1 MGKPLSILAKI
12 NNMETPICLDT
23 GAGANAINTNYL
35 KKLGINP
42 IATKIFE
49 KPIAIEVGNSQTTSV
64 TETVLLQLHT
74 KEHVSYV
81 RFLKIDELPIKAILG
96 YTSATILNITMQSG
110 GEIYWDK
117 EHIPKTDIPMGIYY
131 STVSSADKKQ
141 AIQELYPTK
150 RTIIPA
156 RSKKEVSVSTK
167 DTPQSYFLTIDLTDT
182 FWSILVKDSDI
193 EKTAFTS
200 ASGLWEFISMPFGL
214 TNAPATQ
221 QRFIEAVLNGLIW
234 QCCFAYIDDILC
246 YSPTFENHLQD
257 LKEIFI
263 RFQENRL
270 KIQPPKCKF
279 CHLTFDILG
288 FVAT

>member
-1 MGKPLSILAKI
+1 MKEERIKFIKFSPSGSLNLFYMTPEQQMGKPLSILAKI
-12 NNMETPICLDT
+12 NNIETPICLDT

-81 RFLKIDELPIKAILG
+81 WFLKIDELPIKAILG

-156 RSKKEVSVSTK
+156 QSKKEVSVSTK
-167 DTPQSYFLTIDLTDT
+167 ETND
-182 FWSILVKDSDI
+182 K
-193 EKTAFTS
+193 
-200 ASGLWEFISMPFGL
+200 ASSG
-214 TNAPATQ
+214 
-221 QRFIEAVLNGLIW
+221 EAHAQLLI
-234 QCCFAYIDDILC
+234 QKLY
-246 YSPTFENHLQD
+246 
-257 LKEIFI
+257 
-263 RFQENRL
+263 
-270 KIQPPKCKF
+270 
-279 CHLTFDILG
+279 
-288 FVAT
+288 

>member
-1 MGKPLSILAKI
+1 MEEERIKFIKFSPSGSLNLFYMTPEQQMGKPLSILAKI
-12 NNMETPICLDT
+12 NNIETPICLDT
-23 GAGANAINTNYL
+23 SAGANAINTNYL

-81 RFLKIDELPIKAILG
+81 WFLKIDELPIKAILG

-156 RSKKEVSVSTK
+156 
-167 DTPQSYFLTIDLTDT
+167 
-182 FWSILVKDSDI
+182 
-193 EKTAFTS
+193 
-200 ASGLWEFISMPFGL
+200 
-214 TNAPATQ
+214 
-221 QRFIEAVLNGLIW
+221 
-234 QCCFAYIDDILC
+234 
-246 YSPTFENHLQD
+246 
-257 LKEIFI
+257 
-263 RFQENRL
+263 
-270 KIQPPKCKF
+270 
-279 CHLTFDILG
+279 
-288 FVAT
+288 

>member
-12 NNMETPICLDT
+12 NNIETPICLDT

-81 RFLKIDELPIKAILG
+81 WFLKIDELPIKAILG

-117 EHIPKTDIPMGIYY
+117 EHIPKTDIPVVGEVMKERRRRERERLINL
-131 STVSSADKKQ
+131 STCGCV
-141 AIQELYPTK
+141 IQLY
-150 RTIIPA
+150 
-156 RSKKEVSVSTK
+156 
-167 DTPQSYFLTIDLTDT
+167 
-182 FWSILVKDSDI
+182 
-193 EKTAFTS
+193 
-200 ASGLWEFISMPFGL
+200 LWE
-214 TNAPATQ
+214 NTQ
-221 QRFIEAVLNGLIW
+221 FIE
-234 QCCFAYIDDILC
+234 
-246 YSPTFENHLQD
+246 
-257 LKEIFI
+257 I
-263 RFQENRL
+263 REFGWGFL
-270 KIQPPKCKF
+270 M
-279 CHLTFDILG
+279 LTS
-288 FVAT
+288 

>member
-1 MGKPLSILAKI
+1 MEEERIKFIKFSPSGSLNLFYMTPEQQMGKPLSILAKI
-12 NNMETPICLDT
+12 NNIETPICLDT
-23 GAGANAINTNYL
+23 SAGANAINTNYL

-49 KPIAIEVGNSQTTSV
+49 KPIAIEVGNSQTTLV

-81 RFLKIDELPIKAILG
+81 WFLKIDELPIKAILG

-150 RTIIPA
+150 RTMIPA
-156 RSKKEVSVSTK
+156 
-167 DTPQSYFLTIDLTDT
+167 
-182 FWSILVKDSDI
+182 
-193 EKTAFTS
+193 
-200 ASGLWEFISMPFGL
+200 
-214 TNAPATQ
+214 
-221 QRFIEAVLNGLIW
+221 
-234 QCCFAYIDDILC
+234 
-246 YSPTFENHLQD
+246 
-257 LKEIFI
+257 
-263 RFQENRL
+263 
-270 KIQPPKCKF
+270 
-279 CHLTFDILG
+279 
-288 FVAT
+288 

>member
-1 MGKPLSILAKI
+1 MSLP
-12 NNMETPICLDT
+12 
-23 GAGANAINTNYL
+23 YL
-35 KKLGINP
+35 PQLFHNK
-42 IATKIFE
+42 
-49 KPIAIEVGNSQTTSV
+49 
-64 TETVLLQLHT
+64 VLLLLLLLPKRPIRSKAYKTTPVEDFIIQKHIKAMEERGVIQPSRSAWASPILLAD
-74 KEHVSYV
+74 KANGKV
-81 RFLKIDELPIKAILG
+81 RFCIDFRRLNKVTKQDSYPLPDMAKVL
-96 YTSATILNITMQSG
+96 TLLNGS
-110 GEIYWDK
+110 
-117 EHIPKTDIPMGIYY
+117 
-131 STVSSADKKQ
+131 
-141 AIQELYPTK
+141 
-150 RTIIPA
+150 
-156 RSKKEVSVSTK
+156 
-167 DTPQSYFLTIDLTDT
+167 SYFSTIDLTDT